1 MAVIVKERITLTR
14 KGKSHSI
21 RPVSKRPPFWLK
33 LGPEEVESQVIELA
47 KEGSPPSK
55 IGVILR
61 DQYGVPLVK
70 TASGKKVTQIMREAK
85 LAMDLPEDLGNLLN
99 KAARLK
105 EHLKKNKK
113 DYVNK
118 RALESVESKIR
129 HLARYY
135 RKRSVLPKGW
145 KYKSEGTV

>member
-1 MAVIVKERITLTR
+1 
-14 KGKSHSI
+14 
-21 RPVSKRPPFWLK
+21 VSKRPPFWLK
-33 LGPEEVESQVIELA
+33 LSPEEVESQVIGLA
-47 KEGSPPSK
+47 KEGNPPSK
-55 IGVILR
+55 IGVVLR

-85 LAMDLPEDLGNLLN
+85 LAMDLPEDLGNLLK

-118 RALESVESKIR
+118 RALGSVESKIR
-129 HLARYY
+129 HLAKYY
-135 RKRSVLPKGW
+135 RKRGVLPKGW
-145 KYKSEGTV
+145 KYKSEGTIRT

>member
-1 MAVIVKERITLTR
+1 MTR

-33 LGPEEVESQVIELA
+33 LSPEEAESQVIELA
-47 KEGSPPSK
+47 KEGNTPSK

-70 TASGKKVTQIMREAK
+70 AASGKKVTQIMREAES
-85 LAMDLPEDLGNLLN
+85 AMELPEDLSNLL
-99 KAARLK
+99 KRATRLK
-105 EHLKKNKK
+105 EHLEKNKM

-118 RALESVESKIR
+118 RALELVESKIR
-129 HLARYY
+129 RLANYY
-135 RKRSVLPKGW
+135 RKRDALPKGW
-145 KYKSEGTV
+145 KYEPGGTV